1 MSRHSFLMGEQLADY
16 YARTAYKESPLLA
29 KLRLETAAHPMAQM
43 QIAPE
48 QGQLLQLLLQL
59 MGARRVIEVGV
70 FTGYSSLAMA
80 QVLPADG
87 HLLACDVSTE
97 WTAIARKYWDEA
109 GVSDR
114 VHLVIAPAAETLA
127 AEVAAGAE
135 PYDFAFIDADKA
147 GYLDY
152 YEACLRLLRPGG
164 LIAVDNVLWS
174 GAVADPQEQGGS
186 TRALRAFNEQVAA
199 DDRVQHC
206 LVPIGDGLTLCRK
219 R

>member
-1 MSRHSFLMGEQLADY
+1 MSRRSFLMGDRLAEY
-16 YARTAYKESPLLA
+16 FARTAYREPALLA
-29 KLRLETAAHPMAQM
+29 KLREETAAHPMAQM

-87 HLLACDVSTE
+87 HLLACDVSEE
-97 WTAIARKYWDEA
+97 WTAIARRYWEEA

-114 VHLVIAPAAETLA
+114 VRLVLAPAAETLA
-127 AEVAAGAE
+127 AELAADAE

-174 GAVADPQEQGGS
+174 GAVADPKDQGGS
-186 TRALRAFNEQVAA
+186 TRALRAFNEKVAA
-199 DDRVQHC
+199 DERVQHC
-206 LVPIGDGLTLCRK
+206 LGPIGDGLTLCRK